1 MSLDLSF
8 DDGQLAII
16 EALDQFCRDQC
27 DDERLKAIAG
37 TFPAELWFA
46 LAELGVLAAGDPAE
60 EGGALEVCAAMES
73 LGRALFPGPLCA
85 TYLALNVLPEA
96 ERAGVADGAVI
107 VSAGQPP
114 LLPYAPCATIFL
126 EIDGERVYRATPK
139 GEIETVG
146 TLGGEPWGRVAL
158 ERDKELQGATR
169 GLALSEL
176 ALAGYLA
183 AAGDRLVAD
192 ACEHART
199 RQQFGRSIGEF
210 QAVAHPL
217 ADCSMRLAAARILAR
232 SAAWHLDDGEIQR
245 ARSSAAAARLSASGA
260 ALEAAHVCHQVFG
273 AIGITL
279 EGPAY
284 HVSRRIRQLASQ
296 PPGAAASRAHVLAQ
310 IGLGETTPVGV
321 GAVTG

>member
-8 DDGQLAII
+8 DDGQLAIV

-27 DDERLKAIAG
+27 DDDTLKAIAG
-37 TFPAELWFA
+37 TFPAELWSA

-73 LGRALFPGPLCA
+73 LGRAVFPGPLCA
-85 TYLALNVLPEA
+85 TYLALNVLPER
-96 ERAGVADGAVI
+96 ERAPVADGAAV

-126 EIDGERVYRATPK
+126 EIEGERVYRATPK
-139 GEIETVG
+139 GEIESVG

-158 ERDKELQGATR
+158 ERGEALEGATR

-176 ALAGYLA
+176 ALAAYLA

-192 ACEHART
+192 ASEHART
-199 RQQFGRSIGEF
+199 RQQFGRPIGEF

-232 SAAWHLDDGEIQR
+232 SAAWQFDEGETAR
-245 ARSSAAAARLSASGA
+245 ARTAAAAARLSASAA
-260 ALEAAHVCHQVFG
+260 ALEAAYVCHQVFG

-296 PPGAAASRAHVLAQ
+296 PPGASASRALMLEQ
-310 IGLGETTPVGV
+310 IGLGEPSPVGV
-321 GAVTG
+321 DAVTD